1 MKNGILSIITVIITA
16 IIFFVAGF
24 WMAGILPQTA
34 PAPVENS
41 TANAGPGLNT
51 TAIRGDQLPSPEL
64 ADEFYALQTRYSIA
78 FSKLKY
84 NPVKNE
90 ITLYDYPTFNKY
102 AALEIDGKKIG
113 NYTIR
118 LQHDTEFVTIQE
130 EVKKQ
135 LFQLRKNPDYQID
148 GISMVT
154 DPFGNPPG
162 NYAELWVYQ
171 STQENKKLD
180 NTVILGWKIL
190 VYPMSPIPTNNGTT
204 SKPISTT

>member
-51 TAIRGDQLPSPEL
+51 TAIRGDQVPSPEL

-190 VYPMSPIPTNNGTT
+190 VYPMSPIQTNNGTT
-204 SKPISTT
+204 AKPISTT

>member
-1 MKNGILSIITVIITA
+1 
-16 IIFFVAGF
+16 
-24 WMAGILPQTA
+24 MAGILPQTA

-130 EVKKQ
+130 EVKRQ
-135 LFQLRKNPDYQID
+135 LFQLRKNSDYQID

-162 NYAELWVYQ
+162 NYGELWVYQ

-190 VYPMSPIPTNNGTT
+190 VYPMSPIQTNNGTT
-204 SKPISTT
+204 AKPISTT